1 LSDVAIRLSGLSKAY
16 PIFERPE
23 HRLLQMLA
31 RGRRRYYKEFWA
43 LRGIDLT
50 VFRGET
56 VGIIG
61 ANGSGKSTLLQII
74 CGSLTP
80 TAGELTVNGAI
91 SALLELGTGFNP
103 EFTGRENV
111 FINSAILGR
120 SQQQTRL
127 LLPEIEAFA
136 DIGEFIDRPVKT
148 YSSGMYARLA
158 FSVAIH
164 VEPDILIVDEI
175 LSVGDAP
182 FARKCFARIDKLK
195 QQGGTILFVSHNTG
209 QVLDLCNRALVL
221 HKGST
226 LFIGKTRQAV
236 SYYQKLG
243 YAPASAV
250 DQALREIQEDIARLR
265 EPATGTAAESSV
277 SGPREDRSDEGGQG
291 DIADSAH
298 ISAAGSR
305 PDAGGAS
312 FGGSASEDGAA
323 AGAESALAATATPAG
338 SNLTEGYD
346 PWLVSLSSVRYPDNG
361 AHIESPRLL
370 SPDGARVNVLTSG
383 QRYRLQYRVRFL
395 EDAGDVR
402 FGTFIKS
409 VTGVELGGARYPGY
423 HEPGLQFHAAESALV
438 ELDFDCQLGRGTYF
452 LNCGVSDSIDKSL
465 NRIIDALAFRVE
477 ESAPTVSTG
486 TVRFAFSGQLQRF
499 AAAACDDG
507 EPGAASAAG
516 GDVPDTGPAD
526 AVTNG

>member
-1 LSDVAIRLSGLSKAY
+1 MSDVAIRLSGLSKAY

-43 LRGIDLT
+43 LRDIDLT

-209 QVLDLCNRALVL
+209 QVLDLCNRAIVL

-226 LFIGKTRQAV
+226 LFIGETRQAV

-250 DQALREIQEDIARLR
+250 DQALREIQEDIARLG
-265 EPATGTAAESSV
+265 ESDSGEAPPGPGAGAVSSV
-277 SGPREDRSDEGGQG
+277 SGARDDQSAVGVQSEDAGSP
-291 DIADSAH
+291 H
-298 ISAAGSR
+298 ISAAGSWHAAA
-305 PDAGGAS
+305 P
-312 FGGSASEDGAA
+312 SAPEVAA
-323 AGAESALAATATPAG
+323 AGENDSAATAPNAC
-338 SNLTEGYD
+338 LTEGYD

-370 SPDGARVNVLTSG
+370 SQDGTRVNILTSG
-383 QRYRLQYRVRFL
+383 KRYRLQYRVRFL
-395 EDAGDVR
+395 DDAGDVR
-402 FGTFIKS
+402 FGTYVKS
-409 VTGVELGGARYPGY
+409 VTGVELGGARYPGF
-423 HEPGLQFHAAESALV
+423 HEPGLQFHANESALV
-438 ELDFDCQLGRGTYF
+438 EFDFECRLGRGTYF
-452 LNCGVSDSIDKSL
+452 LNCGVSDSVDKSL
-465 NRIIDALAFRVE
+465 NRIIDALAFRAE
-477 ESAPTVSTG
+477 EPVPSVSTG
-486 TVRFAFSGQLQRF
+486 MIRFAFGGQFQRF
-499 AAAACDDG
+499 PAAQGDDA
-507 EPGAASAAG
+507 EQGAAPAG
-516 GDVPDTGPAD
+516 GSDAPEVDPAA